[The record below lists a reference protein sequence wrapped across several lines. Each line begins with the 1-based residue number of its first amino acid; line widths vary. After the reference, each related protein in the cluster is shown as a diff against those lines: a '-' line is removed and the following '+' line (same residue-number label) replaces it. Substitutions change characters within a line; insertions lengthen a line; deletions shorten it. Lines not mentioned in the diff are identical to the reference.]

1 MGLEQE
7 NRELLD
13 ESRALKAET
22 EGIHRKE
29 RDLIK
34 QCFDQLGSANRKIEI
49 LNTES
54 QQRENANYALGKY
67 QSCRGN
73 GNTHGD
79 SHSHGMGM
87 GMGKIFSLWGSP

>member
-1 MGLEQE
+1 MYLFDRTAKKYQLGLEQE

-67 QSCRGN
+67 TISSN
-73 GNTHGD
+73 
-79 SHSHGMGM
+79 
-87 GMGKIFSLWGSP
+87 